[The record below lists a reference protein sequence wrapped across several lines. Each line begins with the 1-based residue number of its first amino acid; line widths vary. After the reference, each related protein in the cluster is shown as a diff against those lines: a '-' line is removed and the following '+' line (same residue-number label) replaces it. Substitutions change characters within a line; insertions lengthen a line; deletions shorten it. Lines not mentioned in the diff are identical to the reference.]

1 MGQDGQ
7 GGKRKYEK
15 ERTKDRRRINN
26 DEGTKKVKAYKKTR
40 EKLKLPW
47 NYGRCGDEG
56 TLEKMAVEKKKERDK
71 DRIRERKKK

>member
-26 DEGTKKVKAYKKTR
+26 DEGTKKVKAY
-40 EKLKLPW
+40 
-47 NYGRCGDEG
+47 
-56 TLEKMAVEKKKERDK
+56 
-71 DRIRERKKK
+71 